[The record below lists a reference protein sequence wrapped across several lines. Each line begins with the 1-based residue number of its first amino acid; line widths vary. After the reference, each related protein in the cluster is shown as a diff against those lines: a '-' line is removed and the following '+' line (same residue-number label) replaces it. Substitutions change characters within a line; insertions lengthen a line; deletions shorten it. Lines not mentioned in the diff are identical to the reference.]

1 MLAKGDRE
9 ISYYFHERLPK
20 NCHGTGDIFA
30 SAFTGALMR
39 DRTPLEAAKVAAD
52 FTVEGM
58 KRTAADEAHWYGTKF
73 EKALSMLVGE
83 LNK

>member
-58 KRTAADEAHWYGTKF
+58 KQTAADEAHWYGTKF
-73 EKALSMLVGE
+73 EKALPMLVGE